1 MHIYSE
7 LSCSETTNSQRGIA
21 TQWIFFYAFI
31 CKGVK
36 LFLQAFPHNIISRLT
51 TSDLS
56 EAFDKI
62 DHTISMQR
70 LIQLSVGVKQAL
82 AAWYGCVV
90 LWLALTR
97 GSATRTGMRWVGVSL
112 GTFPDPFIFFVV
124 MTVLTVT
131 LTTNE
136 ILWIIS
142 TWSTPACCN
151 VGSLEMSLFLSLLS
165 VEISVFGERDLSLDF
180 SSQGFFHV
188 FGLSESFLGEFFS
201 WLLWRFRL
209 VIGAKL

>member
-7 LSCSETTNSQRGIA
+7 LSCSEITNSQRGIA
-21 TQWIFFYAFI
+21 AQWIFFYAFI

-151 VGSLEMSLFLSLLS
+151 VVTGNVSLPLFALCWNICLWRKGSLARFLLPGFLSCFWSLWKFFGG
-165 VEISVFGERDLSLDF
+165 VFFLTSLK
-180 SSQGFFHV
+180 V
-188 FGLSESFLGEFFS
+188 
-201 WLLWRFRL
+201 
-209 VIGAKL
+209 